1 MSSLTKPFLCYS
13 VYAIWLVTCSAVIA
27 QVQTPT
33 ENKSLGTVAREL
45 RAEKNGTQQAAT
57 VSSPAQS
64 PQETAATVVNDPP
77 EIQRFMD
84 QTKALL
90 MREQFSELDKIADE
104 VRSSKARFPGGS
116 WKLSRFY
123 DARDKTLVRGYETDA
138 DWQNHLALIQRWT
151 TARPQSIT
159 ARLALADAYVAYA
172 WAARGSGYANT
183 VTDQGWRLFEERANK
198 AAEILQDSATLTPQC
213 PYFMN

>member
-1 MSSLTKPFLCYS
+1 
-13 VYAIWLVTCSAVIA
+13 VIA

-123 DARDKTLVRGYETDA
+123 DALDKTLVRGYETDA

-159 ARLALADAYVAYA
+159 ARLALADAYLAYA